1 LSKLNSPSAL
11 DSSSPLHTQEL
22 NLDYAAIERL
32 DPTSLRW
39 SLIPFNLRRALAGEE
54 LHNLVLQ
61 TGDRINLFTKREIDV
76 PNAQRTRLVNV
87 SGEVQNPGTY
97 QTDLGETL
105 DQILSRAGGLTSDAY
120 LPGIFITR
128 ESVRAEQQRNLEQLL
143 RTLESDLAS
152 QTAFAAQNLAQTDS
166 AATQALFASQRQT
179 LDRFRTLRASG
190 RIALDLDPSTPRP
203 LLPRIEL
210 EDGDV
215 IQIPRVS
222 GFVGVFGAVDISSS
236 LIFRPGLRVKDYLDR
251 AGLRQSADIYNIII
265 LRADGSV
272 RTSRTVTQRRSL
284 LAWRGE
290 DLFEQQ
296 VYPGESI
303 LVPEEIDRRS
313 PYVRFIAGVKDWT
326 QLIYQFG
333 LGAAAF
339 KVLRQ

>member
-1 LSKLNSPSAL
+1 
-11 DSSSPLHTQEL
+11 
-22 NLDYAAIERL
+22 
-32 DPTSLRW
+32 
-39 SLIPFNLRRALAGEE
+39 
-54 LHNLVLQ
+54 
-61 TGDRINLFTKREIDV
+61 
-76 PNAQRTRLVNV
+76 
-87 SGEVQNPGTY
+87 
-97 QTDLGETL
+97 
-105 DQILSRAGGLTSDAY
+105 
-120 LPGIFITR
+120 
-128 ESVRAEQQRNLEQLL
+128 VRAEQQRNLEQLL

-222 GFVGVFGAVDISSS
+222 AFVGVFGAVDISSS

-251 AGLRQSADIYNIII
+251 AGLRQSADLGKIII